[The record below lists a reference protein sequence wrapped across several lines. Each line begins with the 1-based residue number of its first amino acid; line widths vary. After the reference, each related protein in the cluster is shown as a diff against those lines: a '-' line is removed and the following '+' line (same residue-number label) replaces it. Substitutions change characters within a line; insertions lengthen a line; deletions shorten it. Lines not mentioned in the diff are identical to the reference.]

1 MARTAGR
8 YLKKDEELVYK
19 NIERFSAGI
28 YTRLSSDKRYGDRK
42 PSDSINGQINIAME
56 YVKNHPEIIIQEV
69 YTDYEYSG
77 TNFERP
83 AFQRMMED
91 VRTSKINCIVI
102 KDLSRLGREYLEV
115 GTLIEKVF
123 PFLGVRFISIN
134 DNFDTLNPPSD
145 GKSVEV
151 TLKNIVNDMYA
162 KDIAKR
168 IKETKVNTMERGYFV
183 GSIPPYGYKVIKEK
197 EGQTL
202 AIDPNTAPIIK
213 KIFELSATGSSN
225 LQIVDY
231 LKNKGYTS
239 PMQYYKNGRTNIVEN
254 EKSGWN
260 VGTLAKLLKNEA
272 YVGDMVQGKKQ
283 QDLVKGIEQHY
294 TDEENWYI
302 VENTHEPIITRE
314 LFDKVQKE
322 LIKRMQKSKFSS
334 RRDDFPVKKDWK
346 YKGLFF
352 CGHCGLEMPLQTY
365 VRNLKDKSER
375 VYKFNCN
382 RNYRPIEER
391 CRNHIFEYE
400 IDEIILKT
408 INHVISLAYMDN
420 KNLIDSNK
428 EYFKYQKF
436 DIEKGINKCNKNISN
451 LKLGFELQYEAY
463 VLGRISRD
471 EFLKF
476 REENLEERKRL
487 ERNID
492 ELEKKKLVL
501 KKSFRKHLKWIESI
515 LKKKELK
522 KLDQEILN
530 ALIERIDLYRDREV
544 SVEFRCEL
552 SFKEQFNKDLG
563 DGELQ

>member
-1 MARTAGR
+1 MARTADR
-8 YLKKDEELVYK
+8 YLKKDK
-19 NIERFSAGI
+19 KIEYEKIEKFHAGI
-28 YTRLSSDKRYGDRK
+28 YTRLSSDKRYGERK

-56 YVKNHPEIIIQEV
+56 YVKDHPEIIIQEV

-83 AFQRMMED
+83 AFKRMMED
-91 VRTSKINCIVI
+91 IRIGKINCIII

-115 GTLIEKVF
+115 GSLIEKVF

-134 DNFDTLNPPSD
+134 DSFDTLNPPSD
-145 GKSVEV
+145 GKSLEV

-168 IKETKVNTMERGYFV
+168 IKESKVNIMEKGYFV
-183 GSIPPYGYKVIKEK
+183 GSVPPYGYKVIKKK
-197 EGQTL
+197 EGQIL
-202 AIDPNTAPIIK
+202 EKDSNTGPIIK
-213 KIFELSATGSSN
+213 EIFELSATGSSN
-225 LQIVDY
+225 LQIVNY
-231 LKNKGYTS
+231 LKEKGYTS
-239 PMQYYKNGRTNIVEN
+239 PMQYYKTGRVYITEN
-254 EKSGWN
+254 ERSGWN

-272 YVGDMVQGKKQ
+272 YIGDMVQGKKQ
-283 QDLVKGIEQHY
+283 QDLVKGIEQYY
-294 TDEENWYI
+294 TDEEDWYV

-322 LIKRMQKSKFSS
+322 LIKRMDNSKFAT
-334 RRDDFPVKKDWK
+334 RRDDFPVKKNWK

-408 INHVISLAYMDN
+408 VNYIISLAHIDN
-420 KNLIDSNK
+420 RKLIDSNK
-428 EYFKYQKF
+428 QYFDYQES
-436 DIEKGINKCNKNISN
+436 DMEKGINKCNKSIGN
-451 LKLGFELQYEAY
+451 LKLGFELQYETY
-463 VLGRISRD
+463 VLGKISKD

-476 REENLEERKRL
+476 REENIEEKARL
-487 ERNID
+487 EKRIG
-492 ELEKKKLVL
+492 ELEKKIIIL
-501 KKSFRKHLKWIESI
+501 KKSYRKHLKWMDTI
-515 LKKKELK
+515 LSKKEIK

-530 ALIERIDLYRDREV
+530 SLIERIDLYRNREV

-552 SFKEQFNKDLG
+552 AFKEQFNKDV
-563 DGELQ
+563 GEGE